1 MMPVTENAASLK
13 TSSFV
18 LPIPVPPSVI
28 PIDIPACALHA
39 DRSDIILPLKEN
51 PFHPFINEK
60 VQCAEHTGASCDQTC
75 PCRSESKSE
84 SQQPPKY
91 EVADIFNLYGEEYR
105 KNHKL
110 TTDQL
115 NVMYAIEHCRTAE
128 YGFHADVCDNCGHI
142 ERAYNSCRNRHCPK
156 CQGIAKHKWV
166 EARIDELL
174 PVAYHHAVF
183 TLPNQISVLSLHNQK
198 LIYDLL
204 FNAASQTLLAFGDD
218 PKWLGAKI
226 GFYGILHTWSQT
238 LWPHVH
244 LHFIVTAGGLTD
256 NGEWVEPK
264 YKGKF
269 LFPVPA
275 LSKVFRGKFIEG
287 LKKAYYAGELVLPDN
302 LKIKDD
308 DEFEQWIDL
317 LVSRNWVVN
326 SKPPFSGPEE
336 VVRYIGRYTHRI
348 AISNHRIISIAGGQI
363 RFSYKD
369 NKEKDKSKVWKEMVL
384 PADQFIERFLWHV
397 LPKRYHRIRHYGFL
411 NNGEKHANL
420 ETIREFF
427 QSQEGVEEFAE
438 VITTDEINGI
448 TCPKCKKGRLRP
460 FLITDRYNQ
469 ILKCD
474 ISVFLKKEARDT
486 S

>member
-1 MMPVTENAASLK
+1 MMPVTKNAASLK
-13 TSSFV
+13 TSLFV
-18 LPIPVPPSVI
+18 PPIPVPSSVI
-28 PIDIPACALHA
+28 PIDL
-39 DRSDIILPLKEN
+39 SDIISPSI
-51 PFHPFINEK
+51 INNK
-60 VQCAEHTGASCDQTC
+60 VFPQQVSCHKKQ
-75 PCRSESKSE
+75 S
-84 SQQPPKY
+84 SQAQPKY
-91 EVADIFNLYGEEYR
+91 EVADIFNLYGDEYR
-105 KNHKL
+105 RNHKL

-115 NVMYAIEHCRTAE
+115 NVMYAICHCRTAE

-142 ERAYNSCRNRHCPK
+142 ETAYNSCRNRHCPK
-156 CQGIAKHKWV
+156 CQGIAKRKWV
-166 EARIDELL
+166 EVRIDELL
-174 PVAYHHAVF
+174 PVAYHHATF

-204 FNAASQTLLAFGDD
+204 FNAASQTLLVFGDD

-244 LHFIVTAGGLTD
+244 PHFIVPAGGLTD
-256 NGEWVEPK
+256 DGKWIEPK

-269 LFPVPA
+269 LFPVKA

-287 LKKAYYAGELVLPDN
+287 LKKAYYAGELALPDN

-308 DEFEQWIDL
+308 DEFEQWINL
-317 LVSRNWVVN
+317 LVSKNWVVN

-348 AISNHRIISIAGGQI
+348 AISNHRIISIADGQI

-369 NKEKDKSKVWKEMVL
+369 NKEKDKSKMWKEMVL

-427 QSQEGVEEFAE
+427 KTQESVEELAE
-438 VITTDEINGI
+438 VITTDDADGI
-448 TCPKCKKGRLRP
+448 TCPKCEKGRLRP
-460 FLITDRYNQ
+460 FLVTDRYNQ
-469 ILKCD
+469 ILKFD
-474 ISVFLKKEARDT
+474 LSVFLKKEARDT

>member
-287 LKKAYYAGELVLPDN
+287 LKEAYYAGELVLPDN
-302 LKIKDD
+302 LKITD

-348 AISNHRIISIAGGQI
+348 AISNHRIISIADGQI

-369 NKEKDKSKVWKEMVL
+369 NKEKDKSKMWKEMVL
-384 PADQFIERFLWHV
+384 PADQFIERFLWHI

-427 QSQEGVEEFAE
+427 ESQEGVEEFAE
-438 VITTDEINGI
+438 VITTDKINGI

-460 FLITDRYNQ
+460 FLVTDRYNQ

>member
-1 MMPVTENAASLK
+1 MMPVTENAAPSK
-13 TSSFV
+13 TSSFIP
-18 LPIPVPPSVI
+18 PIPVFPAGT
-28 PIDIPACALHA
+28 PIDL
-39 DRSDIILPLKEN
+39 SDIIPNFSTINNKLFPPQQVSCHKE
-51 PFHPFINEK
+51 
-60 VQCAEHTGASCDQTC
+60 QS
-75 PCRSESKSE
+75 
-84 SQQPPKY
+84 SQEQPKY
-91 EVADIFNLYGEEYR
+91 EVADIFNLYGKEYR
-105 KNHKL
+105 KNYKL

-128 YGFHADVCDNCGHI
+128 YGFHADICDNCGHI
-142 ERAYNSCRNRHCPK
+142 EKAYNSCRNRHCSK
-156 CQGIAKHKWV
+156 CQGIAKRKWV

-174 PVAYHHAVF
+174 PVSYHHAVF

-204 FNAASQTLLAFGDD
+204 FDAASQTLLVFGDD
-218 PKWLGAKI
+218 PEWLGAKP
-226 GFYGILHTWSQT
+226 GFYGILHTWPQT
-238 LWPHVH
+238 LWPHAH
-244 LHFIVTAGGLTD
+244 LHFIITAGGLTN

-317 LVSRNWVVN
+317 LASRNWVVN

-348 AISNHRIISIAGGQI
+348 AISNHRIISIADGQI
-363 RFSYKD
+363 SFSFKD
-369 NKEKDKSKVWKEMVL
+369 NKEKDKSKVWKEMTL
-384 PADQFIERFLWHV
+384 PADQFIKRFLWHV

-411 NNGEKHANL
+411 TNGKKKANL
-420 ETIREFF
+420 E
-427 QSQEGVEEFAE
+427 QSVNFL
-438 VITTDEINGI
+438 N
-448 TCPKCKKGRLRP
+448 LRKE
-460 FLITDRYNQ
+460 
-469 ILKCD
+469 LK
-474 ISVFLKKEARDT
+474 SLLK

>member
-1 MMPVTENAASLK
+1 MMPVAEDAVSSK

-18 LPIPVPPSVI
+18 PPIPASLASI
-28 PIDIPACALHA
+28 PIELPDTTSLF
-39 DRSDIILPLKEN
+39 SDVNNKEKLS
-51 PFHPFINEK
+51 HPQQ
-60 VQCAEHTGASCDQTC
+60 VL
-75 PCRSESKSE
+75 CRRE
-84 SQQPPKY
+84 QLRPQY

-105 KNHKL
+105 QSHKL

-115 NVMYAIEHCRTAE
+115 NVMYAICHCRTAA

-142 ERAYNSCRNRHCPK
+142 ETAYNSCRNRHCPK
-156 CQGIAKHKWV
+156 CQGIAKRKWV
-166 EARIDELL
+166 KARLDELL
-174 PVAYHHAVF
+174 PVAYHHATF
-183 TLPNQISVLSLHNQK
+183 TLPNQLSKLSLYNQK

-204 FNAASQTLLAFGDD
+204 FDAASQTLLIFGDD

-238 LWPHVH
+238 LWLH
-244 LHFIVTAGGLTD
+244 LHIHFIVTAGGLTD

-287 LKKAYYAGELVLPDN
+287 LKKAYYAGNLVMPESEEELNRPE
-302 LKIKDD
+302 K
-308 DEFEQWIDL
+308 FEQWLDR

-326 SKPPFSGPEE
+326 SKPPFSGPDE

-348 AISNHRIISIAGGQI
+348 AISNHRIISITNGQI
-363 RFSYKD
+363 RFSCKD
-369 NKEKDKSKVWKEMVL
+369 NKEKDKSKMWKEMVL
-384 PADQFIERFLWHV
+384 PVDQFIERFLWHI

-411 NNGEKHANL
+411 NNGEKHVNL

-427 QSQEGVEEFAE
+427 ESQKGVEEFAE
-438 VITTDEINGI
+438 VITIDDTDGI
-448 TCPKCKKGRLRP
+448 TCPKCEKGKLRP
-460 FLITDRYNQ
+460 FLSTDQYGK
-469 ILKCD
+469 ILKFD